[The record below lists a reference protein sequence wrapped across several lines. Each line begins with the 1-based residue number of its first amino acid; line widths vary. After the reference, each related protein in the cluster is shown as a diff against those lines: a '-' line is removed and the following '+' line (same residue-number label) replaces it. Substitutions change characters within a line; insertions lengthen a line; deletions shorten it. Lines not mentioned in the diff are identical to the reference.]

1 MTSFRISEMKARCV
15 QVWFH
20 SSHAFAPEENQ
31 RVRGVLYMKITD
43 LDTEGSNVAHRVVV
57 RG

>member
-1 MTSFRISEMKARCV
+1 MTSFRFSEMKARCV

-20 SSHAFAPEENQ
+20 SSHPFGPVENQ
-31 RVRGVLYMKITD
+31 RVKCGLHMKNTD
-43 LDTEGSNVAHRVVV
+43 LETEGSNVAHRAVV